1 MEQNINLVSQ
11 TTEQSQQ
18 QQQSKEDWE
27 IEFERLEPHI
37 ISALKHQDRYNLS
50 DIKEKIGQGV
60 FHIWPGKDA
69 FYISSFGEFPKYRI
83 LNLFLCGGNYEE
95 LEEMLKSIEQF
106 AKQWECKYLYGGG
119 RKGWLRKIKHLGFE
133 QEYIV
138 KKEL

>member
-11 TTEQSQQ
+11 TTEQSPP

-27 IEFERLEPHI
+27 LEFERLEPHI
-37 ISALKHQDRYNLS
+37 ISALKHQDRYNLI
-50 DIKEKIGQGV
+50 DIKEKIGQGL

>member
-11 TTEQSQQ
+11 TTEQSPP

-27 IEFERLEPHI
+27 LEFERLEPHI